1 MADPPRF
8 DPRRLGSA
16 PTFKN
21 SGDKEHDMFSRRA
34 FAGMIAAGLTE
45 AAFAQRAKI
54 SGEAPP
60 DTVWINGN
68 EFPEGPPQASIDAMA
83 QVIGSSNRYHY
94 QEFPA
99 FYSKLA
105 ASVGLTS
112 DQILVG
118 AGSSEPLHAA
128 VEAFTSPSLP
138 LIIPMP
144 TYEAAPE
151 LTRHKGFPVIETPL
165 NAKMAPDVRRLAVEA
180 EKAGGGLI
188 YLVNPNNPTS
198 TITTSDDMA
207 WLVANLPKNTNVL
220 VDEAYLHYATSPEA
234 STSIPYVKDGKN
246 VIVARTFSKI
256 YGMAGLRVGYV
267 AARPDLIAQMEP
279 YRNNVISIVSVRAV
293 LAALDLGPKMLEE
306 RKAKIVH
313 TRTELCE
320 WMSQKN
326 IKFIP
331 PQANFVMIETGR
343 DAKDV
348 QEAMLAK
355 GVAIGRRFPP
365 LTKMIRVSIGTD
377 AEMAK
382 FRKVFTEVMAS

>member
-1 MADPPRF
+1 
-8 DPRRLGSA
+8 
-16 PTFKN
+16 
-21 SGDKEHDMFSRRA
+21 MFSRRA

-45 AAFAQRAKI
+45 AAFAQRAKL
-54 SGEAPP
+54 SGVAPA

-68 EFPEGPPQASIDAMA
+68 EFPEGPPQASVDAMA
-83 QVIGSSNRYHY
+83 QIIGGSNRYHY

-99 FYSKLA
+99 FYAKLA
-105 ASVGLTS
+105 ANEGLTA

-128 VEAFTSPSLP
+128 VETFTSPTIP

-151 LTRHKGFPVIETPL
+151 LTKYKGHPVIETPL
-165 NAKMAPDVRRLAVEA
+165 NSKMAPDVRRLAAEA
-180 EKAGGGLI
+180 DKAGGGLI
-188 YLVNPNNPTS
+188 YIVNPNNPTS

-207 WLVANLPKNTNVL
+207 WLVANLPKNTYVL
-220 VDEAYLHYATSPEA
+220 VDEAYLHYATSPEVSSA
-234 STSIPYVKDGKN
+234 FQYVKEGKN
-246 VIVARTFSKI
+246 VIVTRTFSKI
-256 YGMAGLRVGYV
+256 YGMAGLRVGYI
-267 AARPDLIAQMEP
+267 AGRPDLIAKMEP

-293 LAALDLGPKMLEE
+293 SAALDLGPKLLEE
-306 RKAKIVH
+306 RKAKIVR

-320 WMSQKN
+320 WMTQKN

-348 QEAMLAK
+348 QTAMLAK

-365 LTKMIRVSIGTD
+365 LTTMIRVSIGTD
-377 AEMAK
+377 AEMDK
-382 FRKVFTEVMAS
+382 FRRVFTEVLAS

>member
-1 MADPPRF
+1 
-8 DPRRLGSA
+8 
-16 PTFKN
+16 
-21 SGDKEHDMFSRRA
+21 MFTRRA

-45 AAFAQRAKI
+45 AAFAQRAKL

-60 DTVWINGN
+60 DTVWLNGN
-68 EFPEGPPQASIDAMA
+68 EFPDGPPKASVEAMA
-83 QVIGSSNRYHY
+83 QIIGNSNRYHY

-99 FYSKLA
+99 FYAKLA
-105 ASVGLTS
+105 EHEGLTA

-128 VEAFTSPSLP
+128 VDAFTSPTVP

-151 LTRHKGFPVIETPL
+151 LTRYKGNPVIETPL
-165 NAKMAPDVRRLAVEA
+165 NANKSADVRRLAAEA

-188 YLVNPNNPTS
+188 YIVNPNNPTS

-234 STSIPYVKDGKN
+234 STAFPYVREGKN

-267 AARPDLIAQMEP
+267 AARPDLIAKMEP

-293 LAALDLGPKMLEE
+293 LAALDLGPSFLAE

-313 TRTELCE
+313 TRNELCD
-320 WMSQKN
+320 WMTQK
-326 IKFIP
+326 KLTFIP

-348 QEAMLAK
+348 QAAMLAK

-365 LTKMIRVSIGTD
+365 LTTMIRVTIGTD

-382 FRKVFTEVMAS
+382 FRRVFTEVMAS

>member
-1 MADPPRF
+1 
-8 DPRRLGSA
+8 
-16 PTFKN
+16 
-21 SGDKEHDMFSRRA
+21 
-34 FAGMIAAGLTE
+34 MIAAGLTE
-45 AAFAQRAKI
+45 AAFAQRAKL

-128 VEAFTSPSLP
+128 VEAFTSPSVP

-165 NAKMAPDVRRLAVEA
+165 NAKMQPDVRRLAAEA

-207 WLVANLPKNTNVL
+207 WLVTNLPKNTNIL

-256 YGMAGLRVGYV
+256 YGMAGLRVGYA

>member
-1 MADPPRF
+1 
-8 DPRRLGSA
+8 
-16 PTFKN
+16 
-21 SGDKEHDMFSRRA
+21 MFSRRA

-45 AAFAQRAKI
+45 AAFAQRAKL
-54 SGEAPP
+54 SGVAPA

-68 EFPEGPPQASIDAMA
+68 EFPEGPPQASVEAMA
-83 QVIGSSNRYHY
+83 KVIGSSNRYHY
-94 QEFPA
+94 QEFPE

-105 ASVGLTS
+105 ASEGLTA

-118 AGSSEPLHAA
+118 SGSSEPLHAA
-128 VEAFTSPSLP
+128 VEAFTSPTVP

-151 LTRHKGFPVIETPL
+151 LTRYKGHPVIETPL
-165 NAKMAPDVRRLAVEA
+165 NSKMAPDVRRMAAEA
-180 EKAGGGLI
+180 EKAAGGLI
-188 YLVNPNNPTS
+188 YIVNPNNPTS
-198 TITTSDDMA
+198 TITTNDDLA

-234 STSIPYVKDGKN
+234 KTAFPYVKEGKN
-246 VIVARTFSKI
+246 VLVARTFSKI
-256 YGMAGLRVGYV
+256 YGMAGLRVGYIGG
-267 AARPDLIAQMEP
+267 RPDLISKLEP

-313 TRTELCE
+313 TRDELCS
-320 WMSQKN
+320 WMAQKN
-326 IKFIP
+326 LKFIP

-348 QEAMLAK
+348 QAAMLAK
-355 GVAIGRRFPP
+355 GVAIGRQFPP
-365 LTKMIRVSIGTD
+365 LNTMIRVSIGTD

-382 FRKVFTEVMAS
+382 FRRVFTEVVT

>member
-1 MADPPRF
+1 
-8 DPRRLGSA
+8 
-16 PTFKN
+16 
-21 SGDKEHDMFSRRA
+21 MFSRRA

-45 AAFAQRAKI
+45 AAFAQRAKL
-54 SGEAPP
+54 SGVAPP

-83 QVIGSSNRYHY
+83 QIIGSSNRYHY

-105 ASVGLTS
+105 ASEGLTA

-128 VEAFTSPSLP
+128 VEAFTSPTIP
-138 LIIPMP
+138 LIIPTP

-151 LTRHKGFPVIETPL
+151 LTAYKGHALIETPL
-165 NAKMAPDVRRLAVEA
+165 NSKMAPDVRRLAAEA

-188 YLVNPNNPTS
+188 YIVNPNNPTS

-207 WLVANLPKNTNVL
+207 WLVANLPKNTYVL
-220 VDEAYLHYATSPEA
+220 VDEAYLHYATSPEISSA
-234 STSIPYVKDGKN
+234 FPYVKEGKN

-256 YGMAGLRVGYV
+256 YGMAGLRVGYI
-267 AARPDLIAQMEP
+267 AGRPDLIAKMEP

-293 LAALDLGPKMLEE
+293 SAALDLGPKMLEE
-306 RKAKIVH
+306 RKAKIVR

-320 WMSQKN
+320 WMAHKN

-348 QEAMLAK
+348 QAAMLAK

-365 LTKMIRVSIGTD
+365 LTTMIRVSIGTD
-377 AEMAK
+377 AEMEK
-382 FRKVFTEVMAS
+382 FRRVFTEVVAS

>member
-1 MADPPRF
+1 
-8 DPRRLGSA
+8 
-16 PTFKN
+16 
-21 SGDKEHDMFSRRA
+21 MFSRRV

-45 AAFAQRAKI
+45 AAFAQRAKL
-54 SGEAPP
+54 SGDAPA

-83 QVIGSSNRYHY
+83 KVIGSSNRYHY
-94 QEFPA
+94 QEFPD
-99 FYSKLA
+99 FYAKLA
-105 ASVGLTS
+105 ANEGLTA

-128 VEAFTSPSLP
+128 VEAFTSPTVP

-151 LTRHKGFPVIETPL
+151 LTRYKGNPVIETPL
-165 NAKMAPDVRRLAVEA
+165 NSKMSPDVRRLAAEA

-188 YLVNPNNPTS
+188 YIVNPNNPTS
-198 TITTSDDMA
+198 TITTSDDLS

-220 VDEAYLHYATSPEA
+220 VDEAYLHYATSPDA
-234 STSIPYVKDGKN
+234 VTAFRFVKEGKN

-267 AARPDLIAQMEP
+267 AAPPELIAKMEP

-313 TRTELCE
+313 TRNELCE
-320 WMSQKN
+320 WMSKKN
-326 IKFIP
+326 YKFIP

-348 QEAMLAK
+348 QAAMLEK

-365 LTKMIRVSIGTD
+365 LTTMIRVSIGTD

-382 FRKVFTEVMAS
+382 FRKVFAEVMA

>member
-1 MADPPRF
+1 
-8 DPRRLGSA
+8 
-16 PTFKN
+16 
-21 SGDKEHDMFSRRA
+21 MFSRRA

-45 AAFAQRAKI
+45 AAFAQRAKL
-54 SGEAPP
+54 SGAAPA

-68 EFPEGPPQASIDAMA
+68 EFPEGPPQASVDAMA
-83 QVIGSSNRYHY
+83 QIIGSSNRYHY

-99 FYSKLA
+99 FYAKLA
-105 ASVGLTS
+105 ASEGLTA

-128 VEAFTSPSLP
+128 VEAFTSPTVP

-151 LTRHKGFPVIETPL
+151 LTKYKGHPVIETPL
-165 NAKMAPDVRRLAVEA
+165 NSNMAPDVRRLAAEA

-188 YLVNPNNPTS
+188 YIVNPNNPTS

-207 WLVANLPKNTNVL
+207 WLVANLPKNTYVL

-234 STSIPYVKDGKN
+234 SSSFRFVKEGKD
-246 VIVARTFSKI
+246 VIVTRTFSKI
-256 YGMAGLRVGYV
+256 YGMAGLRVGYI
-267 AARPDLIAQMEP
+267 AGRPDLIARMEP

-313 TRTELCE
+313 TRTELSNWLAE
-320 WMSQKN
+320 NKY
-326 IKFIP
+326 KFIP
-331 PQANFVMIETGR
+331 PQANFMMIETGR
-343 DAKDV
+343 NAK
-348 QEAMLAK
+348 QIQAEMLAK
-355 GVAIGRRFPP
+355 GVAIGRPFPP
-365 LTKMIRVSIGTD
+365 LNTMIRVSIGTD
-377 AEMAK
+377 VEMVK
-382 FRKVFTEVMAS
+382 FRKVFAEVMAS

>member
-1 MADPPRF
+1 
-8 DPRRLGSA
+8 
-16 PTFKN
+16 
-21 SGDKEHDMFSRRA
+21 MFSRRA

-45 AAFAQRAKI
+45 AAFAQRAKL
-54 SGEAPP
+54 SGDAPA

-83 QVIGSSNRYHY
+83 RVIGESNRYHY

-99 FYSKLA
+99 FYAKLA
-105 ASVGLTS
+105 ASEGLTA

-128 VEAFTSPSLP
+128 IEAFTSPTIP
-138 LIIPMP
+138 LIYPMP

-151 LTRHKGFPVIETPL
+151 LAKYKGHPVIETPL
-165 NAKMAPDVRRLAVEA
+165 DSRMAPDVHRLAAEA
-180 EKAGGGLI
+180 DKAGGGLI
-188 YLVNPNNPTS
+188 YIVNPNNPTS
-198 TITTSDDMA
+198 SITTSDDMA
-207 WLVANLPKNTNVL
+207 WLVANLPKNTYVL

-234 STSIPYVKDGKN
+234 SSAFRYVKEGKN
-246 VIVARTFSKI
+246 VIVCRTFSKI
-256 YGMAGLRVGYV
+256 YGMAGLRVGYI
-267 AARPDLIAQMEP
+267 AGRPDLIAKMEP

-313 TRTELCE
+313 TRNELCA
-320 WMSQKN
+320 WMSEKK

-343 DAKDV
+343 DVKQMQA
-348 QEAMLAK
+348 AMLAK
-355 GVAIGRRFPP
+355 GVAVGRPFPP
-365 LTKMIRVSIGTD
+365 LNTMMRVSIGTD

-382 FRKVFTEVMAS
+382 FRKVFTEVLAS

>member
-1 MADPPRF
+1 
-8 DPRRLGSA
+8 
-16 PTFKN
+16 
-21 SGDKEHDMFSRRA
+21 MFSRRA

-45 AAFAQRAKI
+45 AAFAQRAKL
-54 SGEAPP
+54 SGVAPA

-105 ASVGLTS
+105 ASEGLTA

-118 AGSSEPLHAA
+118 AGSSEVLHAA
-128 VEAFTSPSLP
+128 IEAFTSPTIP
-138 LIIPMP
+138 LIYPIP

-151 LTRHKGFPVIETPL
+151 LAKYKGHAVIETPL
-165 NAKMAPDVRRLAVEA
+165 DSKMAPDVRRLAAEA
-180 EKAGGGLI
+180 DKAGGGLI
-188 YLVNPNNPTS
+188 YVCHPNNPTS
-198 TITTSDDMA
+198 SITTSDDMA
-207 WLVANLPKNTNVL
+207 WLVANLPKNTYVL

-234 STSIPYVKDGKN
+234 SSAFRYVKEGKN
-246 VIVARTFSKI
+246 VIVCRTFSKI
-256 YGMAGLRVGYV
+256 YGMAGLRVGYI
-267 AARPDLIAQMEP
+267 AGRPDLIARMAP

-313 TRTELCE
+313 TRNELCA
-320 WMSQKN
+320 WMVENK

-331 PQANFVMIETGR
+331 PQANFVMLETGR
-343 DAKDV
+343 DAK
-348 QEAMLAK
+348 QMQAAMLAK
-355 GVAIGRRFPP
+355 GVAIGRAFPP
-365 LTKMIRVSIGTD
+365 LNTMIRVTIGTD

-382 FRKVFTEVMAS
+382 FRKVLTEVLAS

>member
-1 MADPPRF
+1 
-8 DPRRLGSA
+8 
-16 PTFKN
+16 
-21 SGDKEHDMFSRRA
+21 MFSRRA

-45 AAFAQRAKI
+45 AAFAQRAKL
-54 SGEAPP
+54 SGVAPA

-68 EFPEGPPQASIDAMA
+68 EFPEGPPQASVDAMA
-83 QVIGSSNRYHY
+83 KVIGTSNRYHY

-99 FYSKLA
+99 FYAKLA
-105 ASVGLTS
+105 ANEGLTA

-128 VEAFTSPSLP
+128 VEAFTSPTLP

-151 LTRHKGFPVIETPL
+151 LTRYKGHPVIETPL
-165 NAKMAPDVRRLAVEA
+165 NSKMAPDVKRLASEA

-188 YLVNPNNPTS
+188 YIVNPNNPTS
-198 TITTSDDMA
+198 TITTSDDIA
-207 WLVANLPKNTNVL
+207 WLVANLPKNTYVL
-220 VDEAYLHYATSPEA
+220 VDEAYIHYATSPEISSA
-234 STSIPYVKDGKN
+234 IPHIKAGKN
-246 VIVARTFSKI
+246 VLVARTFSKI
-256 YGMAGLRVGYV
+256 YGMAGLRVGYI
-267 AARPDLIAQMEP
+267 AAPAELIKRMEP
-279 YRNNVISIVSVRAV
+279 YRNNVISIVSARAV
-293 LAALDLGPKMLEE
+293 MAALDLGPKMLEE

-313 TRTELCE
+313 TRNELCD
-320 WMSQKN
+320 WMTAKN

-343 DAKDV
+343 DALDV
-348 QEAMLAK
+348 QAAMLSK

-365 LTKMIRVSIGTD
+365 LTTMIRASIGTD